1 MMKTRLAALTS
12 EISSECIFSD
22 RLPMS
27 DCHGFQL
34 PRSVPDA
41 QQILHA
47 YVLGNAGG
55 DCEECVPSAHRIDHR
70 AGQSISAHAPG
81 ADSTVPAERHH
92 HARRD
97 SAQCIH
103 AALYRAVSVLR
114 GEDVC
119 M

>member
-1 MMKTRLAALTS
+1 MIKTRLAFLTR

-22 RLPMS
+22 RLPVS
-27 DCHGFQL
+27 DCHGLEL
-34 PRSVPDA
+34 PRSVTDA

-55 DCEECVPSAHRIDHR
+55 DCEECVPCSHGIDHS
-70 AGQSISAHAPG
+70 AGQSLSAHAPS

-97 SAQCIH
+97 IA
-103 AALYRAVSVLR
+103 
-114 GEDVC
+114 
-119 M
+119 